1 MTTPP
6 TNPPAAGGDDLRPPF
21 VEGDALDALLRD
33 WHRDNRERA
42 AAGRD
47 RLLAA
52 LRSEDDAAAARAPA
66 ALEFKPAPR
75 GPRPGLDGRWIVRFA
90 PLAVAALV
98 ALAVVVPF
106 LVPPGKSGGS
116 FVALASAQSTILCP
130 EAGRLEAFD
139 AAGNSLG
146 PCVLTHTDVA
156 AEITGHVARVT
167 LTQTFHNPHPDK
179 IEAVYTFPLSH
190 RGTVDRMSMTI
201 GDRVIVGEVKE
212 RDRARDLY
220 EAARDHDHVG
230 ALSEQDRSNVF
241 TQSVTNIEPGT
252 TVAVTLSYVEFVEE
266 WNGEFSFVFPT
277 VVEPRFVPVATNP
290 GGRTP
295 ALPEG
300 LKFRRGLVLLA
311 PASIEIT
318 QRGPG
323 FARSEPNPDA
333 ALLAAAIRG
342 ATPIEPPDSIAE
354 PDRWCALDVRYADGT
369 TERGL
374 FYPPALGHVGGRWFT
389 LAQPVSARAADAGRA
404 IEPAPAPP
412 ATRSGHDLSISVTID
427 TGGPGILGIDTPL
440 HRTTRADAMTNEQ
453 GLPRRSAVALA
464 NLTTIPNRDFVLN
477 WRQSADAVTEQVF
490 THAGPRGNFFAIV
503 LRPPARAGNGAAA
516 GQPAPRRPVL
526 SDLRVQFTEQ
536 LPVIDVL
543 PPLDRLPD
551 LYDDQPLVILGRY
564 VEPGAG
570 AVVIRGNTAAGPW
583 RRTVTLDLPERRPEH
598 DTIAT
603 LWARAKIEQIKSR
616 DPAGVEDG
624 TLASELRQEI
634 VRIGE
639 RFGVMSE
646 YTSFVAVDKLRMTV
660 AGRPRLINVPVE
672 PPVGTGDGG
681 SVIAPN
687 QAHDETWNAR
697 AADPAEPIP
706 PIVRIDVQ
714 PGDNAPARSL
724 GGEAMLKADVLAES
738 VAAPP
743 PPAPAAAAAP
753 TRAAPAQDA
762 ARNQSRPGAAPAA
775 DSDARRIEAPAIQGA
790 GQSRAENTPREQS
803 ANTLRSDR
811 QANVTAPAAADS
823 AADAR
828 PFSQVMPRDRQ
839 RATPRA
845 GHAEQEHRQSR
856 AQTDP
861 GSNLFLSEMS
871 NAVPV
876 VIEDAAN
883 QTHVNLFVPRE
894 QVVLRVAQLAEQRQT
909 DRART
914 LACELAQV
922 VPDYPVALDLC
933 NTLNEPKAPPEV
945 QLRQVAA
952 FAEQARRD
960 LAEQARR
967 AELRRRLDERLWLYV
982 FGSGQTDTARLAM
995 DAAACNNL
1003 SAAEALQIG
1012 REAGIEVRELSGGA
1026 AATGDALG
1034 VTVTVL
1040 VADTSPATLARLAAA
1055 GLRIEGSAPGAGV
1068 VVGAIALG
1076 RLGELAMTE
1085 GVRRIE
1091 PTPAE

>member
-21 VEGDALDALLRD
+21 AEGDELDALLRD

-52 LRSEDDAAAARAPA
+52 LRTEDEAAAGPAPA

-75 GPRPGLDGRWIVRFA
+75 GPRPGLDGRWIVRLA

-106 LVPPGKSGGS
+106 LVPPGKRGGP
-116 FVALASAQSTILCP
+116 FVALASAQSTILSP
-130 EAGRLEAFD
+130 EGGRLEAFD

-179 IEAVYTFPLSH
+179 IEAVYSFPISH

-241 TQSVTNIEPGT
+241 TQSVTNVEPGA
-252 TVAVTLSYVEFVEE
+252 TVAVTLSYVEFVREK
-266 WNGEFSFVFPT
+266 NGEFSFVFPT
-277 VVEPRFVPVATNP
+277 VVEPRFVPVAANP
-290 GGRTP
+290 GGHTH

-311 PASIEIT
+311 PASIEII

-323 FARSEPNPDA
+323 FARSERNPDV

-342 ATPIEPPDSIAE
+342 ATPIEPPDSIAGL
-354 PDRWCALDVRYADGT
+354 DRWCALDVRYADGT
-369 TERGL
+369 TERGM
-374 FYPPALGHVGGRWFT
+374 FYPPALGHVGGRWFS
-389 LAQPVSARAADAGRA
+389 LARPTPAHAADAGRTV
-404 IEPAPAPP
+404 EPGHAPP
-412 ATRSGHDLSISVTID
+412 ATRSGHDLSILVTID

-516 GQPAPRRPVL
+516 GQPAPRTPVL

-570 AVVIRGNTAAGPW
+570 SVVIRGNTAAGPW
-583 RRTVTLDLPERRPEH
+583 RRTVTLDLPERQPEH

-616 DPAGVEDG
+616 DPDGVHNG

-672 PPVGTGDGG
+672 PPAGTDDAG

-687 QAHDETWNAR
+687 QAHDETWSAR

-738 VAAPP
+738 AAAPP
-743 PPAPAAAAAP
+743 PPAPTAAPGAAPAP
-753 TRAAPAQDA
+753 TR
-762 ARNQSRPGAAPAA
+762 NRPGAAPAA

-803 ANTLRSDR
+803 ANTLRSGR
-811 QANVTAPAAADS
+811 PANVAAPGAADS

-839 RATPRA
+839 RATPQTGR
-845 GHAEQEHRQSR
+845 AEQEHRQSR
-856 AQTDP
+856 AQTDR
-861 GSNLFLSEMS
+861 GGDLFLGALS

-883 QTHVNLFVPRE
+883 QTHVNLFVTRE

-933 NTLNEPKAPPEV
+933 STLNEPKAPPEV

-982 FGSGQTDTARLAM
+982 FGSGQTGTARLAM

-1040 VADTSPATLARLAAA
+1040 LADTSPATLARLAAA